1 MSSLLDNINSPRD
14 IHRLNDQELLNLS
27 DEIRDFL
34 IENVSK
40 TGGHLS
46 SNLGVVDL
54 TISLYKSFDFEVD
67 KIVWDVGHQAYV
79 HKMFT
84 GRKDK
89 FNTLRQFNGLCG
101 FTKRSE
107 SKYDAFGVGHSS
119 TSISAAVG
127 IARARDLK
135 KEDYNVIAVIGDGA

>member
-89 FNTLRQFNGLCG
+89 FNTLRQFNGLC
-101 FTKRSE
+101 
-107 SKYDAFGVGHSS
+107 
-119 TSISAAVG
+119 
-127 IARARDLK
+127 
-135 KEDYNVIAVIGDGA
+135 